1 MRMSLLIAG
10 TCAVLL
16 SVAGGLLT
24 DIGPWYRQLRK
35 PSWQPPNWLFG
46 PAWTIIL
53 GLAAW
58 SGALAWTTAPD
69 ASSRTMVLVLFGI
82 NASLHLL
89 WTPLF
94 FTYRRPDWALK
105 EVVFLWISIV
115 AIIGSVGT
123 FSPLASLLLVPY
135 IAWVT
140 FAAWLNRAVV
150 RLNRPFTS

>member
-1 MRMSLLIAG
+1 
-10 TCAVLL
+10 
-16 SVAGGLLT
+16 
-24 DIGPWYRQLRK
+24 
-35 PSWQPPNWLFG
+35 
-46 PAWTIIL
+46 
-53 GLAAW
+53 
-58 SGALAWTTAPD
+58 
-69 ASSRTMVLVLFGI
+69 MVLVLFGI